1 MNRQMNGLALRM
13 WQSVCVTVVAWTR
26 TRISSSCGTGRST
39 SSIRST
45 FGLAVPVVDYSSH
58 AVTPIIVRTTFP
70 VFCPVSTYLVAST
83 TSSKG

>member
-1 MNRQMNGLALRM
+1 MNRQMNGLALRI
-13 WQSVCVTVVAWTR
+13 WQSVCVDRRGVDTDENLVVLRDRPLDLLDSQHVRAP
-26 TRISSSCGTGRST
+26 
-39 SSIRST
+39 
-45 FGLAVPVVDYSSH
+45 VPVVDYSSH